1 VITVTFPPSKNLESY
16 LIQYIMDHFS
26 QTENQVDILSKH
38 VHNRLLRI
46 CKRGPRGKVLTLAE
60 IERAKV
66 RLRHFIYNSIITL
79 LFKAFFFL
87 I

>member
-1 VITVTFPPSKNLESY
+1 VVTVTFPPSKNFEAY
-16 LIQYIMDHFS
+16 LIQYIVDHFS
-26 QTENQVDILSKH
+26 KTENQIDILSKH
-38 VHNRLLRI
+38 VYNRLLRI

-66 RLRHFIYNSIITL
+66 STYYDIAMPL
-79 LFKAFFFL
+79 LVTKTFFFNF